1 MYVYNEKV
9 TVKTSIFIWLTEN
22 IMICYVA
29 GYDVVMLLMFLVNY
43 KKQESANPYV
53 VKLSILDDELALNG

>member
-1 MYVYNEKV
+1 
-9 TVKTSIFIWLTEN
+9 
-22 IMICYVA
+22 MI
-29 GYDVVMLLMFLVNY
+29 LLMFLVNY

>member
-1 MYVYNEKV
+1 MY
-9 TVKTSIFIWLTEN
+9 TLTEN